1 MGEYHQSN
9 SYVCV
14 DSATDFFGFGEC
26 FPGAT
31 TPQTVEQ
38 N

>member
-14 DSATDFFGFGEC
+14 DSATDFFGLGEG
-26 FPGAT
+26 FRGAT

>member
-1 MGEYHQSN
+1 MGEHHQLCSF
-9 SYVCV
+9 VCV
-14 DSATDFFGFGEC
+14 DSATDFFGLGEG
-26 FPGAT
+26 FPGVT

>member
-14 DSATDFFGFGEC
+14 DSATDFFGLGQVLISYQEL
-26 FPGAT
+26 
-31 TPQTVEQ
+31 EQ
-38 N
+38 